1 MERSIRIGGV
11 GEVPSI
17 EVGTG
22 HVITTARTQQ
32 LAVVTLQFYAALR
45 TILADIFLLR
55 FEFGKFRFG

>member
-1 MERSIRIGGV
+1 MARIDRV

-32 LAVVTLQFYAALR
+32 LAVATLQFYGALR
-45 TILADIFLLR
+45 AILAEIFL
-55 FEFGKFRFG
+55 FRFGFCKFCFG